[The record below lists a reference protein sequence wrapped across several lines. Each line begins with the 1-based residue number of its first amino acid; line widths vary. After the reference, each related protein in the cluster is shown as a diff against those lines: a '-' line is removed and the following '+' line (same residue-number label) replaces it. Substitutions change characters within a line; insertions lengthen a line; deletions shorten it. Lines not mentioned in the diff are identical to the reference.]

1 MVSYKTNLM
10 FALRKIV
17 QCLWVNSV
25 SQVGIEE
32 DVELPRVILIML
44 EYATLQCHLKGP
56 VSSLPLPHVGYYM
69 CGTLVTHKQWPFSHK
84 SGQHGKGLS
93 IPVEDVLG
101 PLLGGVGGLD
111 GPGSEHVVD
120 GLHDLGH
127 LVLVDHAVSV
137 HVVHPAREED
147 DRVSRVVTRKWLQLL
162 HETMSSA
169 ISIQWLQVTRSNGF
183 KLH

>member
-69 CGTLVTHKQWPFSHK
+69 CGTLVTHKQWPLISLKKAGNGNALEHEELIIHIYFQPS
-84 SGQHGKGLS
+84 QHVLS
-93 IPVEDVLG
+93 VCILA
-101 PLLGGVGGLD
+101 
-111 GPGSEHVVD
+111 GSVRHYF
-120 GLHDLGH
+120 
-127 LVLVDHAVSV
+127 
-137 HVVHPAREED
+137 P
-147 DRVSRVVTRKWLQLL
+147 
-162 HETMSSA
+162 
-169 ISIQWLQVTRSNGF
+169 
-183 KLH
+183 